1 MSLLENQMRFVP
13 LEACYAPAE
22 ILEYQGNPLIE
33 ALPRIKSD
41 ELWIEYLTS
50 LPSFDEGDLCAPPHV
65 RVYLVHRIKDVF
77 IPFPHHLEFARRL
90 DYIIRNGYKNRVP
103 SKSRNF
109 ELQQQYVAMQ
119 RGETVE
125 CPRFESFSS
134 IASSSLFGMSGMGKS
149 TTVEMTLASYPQ
161 WIHHPKHNLSQV
173 VWLKIE
179 CPKDGSIRELSI
191 SILKGFDIVLGSSN
205 AAQYEGGASE
215 HTILHRIQLL
225 CAQHNLGLLVIDE
238 LQNLCVKRS
247 GGREEMLNFF
257 QGLVNELRIPIFLMG
272 THKSE
277 TLLAS
282 DVRHSRRKA
291 ITGSFSWK
299 NLPNGPLFALLLKEL
314 WKYQYSVKK
323 SELTQEMI
331 DAVYE
336 ETQGVVAFVVDM
348 FVVAQIHALRGKGSA
363 VTAELFR
370 NVARKEFE
378 CVQGFLNALR
388 SKDPNRIK
396 KYEDAISYNLRDIL
410 EEAERLVPSFNS
422 HMQTPVSDPSATVVT
437 QACEV
442 LMTSLSLSEEEA
454 KELVTLVR
462 TGNES
467 SYQAIVKAATAAYYD
482 AG

>member
-1 MSLLENQMRFVP
+1 MSLFEKQIRSVP
-13 LEACYAPAE
+13 LEACYARAE
-22 ILEYQGNPLIE
+22 ISEYQGNPLIE

-41 ELWIEYLTS
+41 ESWVEYFTS
-50 LPSFDEGDLCAPPHV
+50 LPSFDESDLSAPPHV
-65 RVYLVHRIKDVF
+65 RVYLVHRIKELF
-77 IPFPHHLEFARRL
+77 IPFPYHIEFARRL
-90 DYIIRNGYKNRVP
+90 DYIIRNGYKNRAP
-103 SKSRNF
+103 STSRNF
-109 ELQQQYVAMQ
+109 ELQGQYVAMQ

-125 CPRFESFSS
+125 CPRFEKFSS

-161 WIHHPKHNLSQV
+161 WIYHPGHNLSQI

-179 CPKDGSIRELSI
+179 CPKDGSLRELSI
-191 SILKGFDIVLGSSN
+191 SILKGFDSVLGSSY
-205 AAQYEGGASE
+205 AARHESGSSE
-215 HTILHRIQLL
+215 QTILNEIQLL
-225 CAQHNLGLLVIDE
+225 CLQHNLGLLVIDE

-277 TLLAS
+277 TLLPS

-299 NLPNGPLFALLLKEL
+299 NLPNGPLFTTLLNGL
-314 WKYQYSVKK
+314 WRYQYSGKK
-323 SELTQEMI
+323 SELTQELI
-331 DAVYE
+331 DVIYE

-396 KYEDAISYNLRDIL
+396 KYEDAISYDLRDIL
-410 EEAERLVPSFNS
+410 EEAERFVPSFSS
-422 HMQTPVSDPSATVVT
+422 HIQSPVSDPSATVVT

-454 KELVTLVR
+454 KELIALVR
-462 TGNES
+462 TGHES
-467 SYQAIVKAATAAYYD
+467 SYQAIVKAATAAYYSAD
-482 AG
+482 